1 MFKSRQI
8 WKVPFLNLGTKFK
21 KEEKM
26 KRYFS
31 FFGILMATSNAK
43 LNMFYSKFDNYLE
56 KLPKIKNSLIKTEL
70 KPIKQYSTN
79 NL

>member
-1 MFKSRQI
+1 
-8 WKVPFLNLGTKFK
+8 
-21 KEEKM
+21 M

-31 FFGILMATSNAK
+31 FFFFLLSTATAIF
-43 LNMFYSKFDNYLE
+43 NMFYFKFDNYLC
-56 KLPKIKNSLIKTEL
+56 KLTNIKNSLIKTEL

>member
-1 MFKSRQI
+1 
-8 WKVPFLNLGTKFK
+8 
-21 KEEKM
+21 M

-31 FFGILMATSNAK
+31 FFGILMASSNAV
-43 LNMFYSKFDNYLE
+43 LNKFYSKQKNYLE
-56 KLPKIKNSLIKTEL
+56 KLPSIRNSLQRTEL

>member
-1 MFKSRQI
+1 
-8 WKVPFLNLGTKFK
+8 
-21 KEEKM
+21 M

-31 FFGILMATSNAK
+31 FFGILMATSNEK
-43 LNMFYSKFDNYLE
+43 IKMFYSKFDNYLE
-56 KLPKIKNSLIKTEL
+56 KLPNIKNSLIKTEL

>member
-1 MFKSRQI
+1 
-8 WKVPFLNLGTKFK
+8 
-21 KEEKM
+21 M

-31 FFGILMATSNAK
+31 FFGIL
-43 LNMFYSKFDNYLE
+43 
-56 KLPKIKNSLIKTEL
+56 KNSLIKTEL

>member
-1 MFKSRQI
+1 
-8 WKVPFLNLGTKFK
+8 
-21 KEEKM
+21 M

-31 FFGILMATSNAK
+31 FFGILMATSNVK

-56 KLPKIKNSLIKTEL
+56 KLPNIKNSLIKTTL

>member
-31 FFGILMATSNAK
+31 FFGILMATSNVK

-56 KLPKIKNSLIKTEL
+56 KLPNIKNSLIKTEL

>member
-1 MFKSRQI
+1 
-8 WKVPFLNLGTKFK
+8 
-21 KEEKM
+21 M

-31 FFGILMATSNAK
+31 IFGILMATSNAK
-43 LNMFYSKFDNYLE
+43 FNMFYSKFDNYLE
-56 KLPKIKNSLIKTEL
+56 KLPNIKNSLIKTEL

>member
-1 MFKSRQI
+1 
-8 WKVPFLNLGTKFK
+8 
-21 KEEKM
+21 M

-31 FFGILMATSNAK
+31 FFGIFMATTNVK
-43 LNMFYSKFDNYLE
+43 LNMFYLIFDNYLE
-56 KLPKIKNSLIKTEL
+56 KLPDIKNSLIKNEL